1 MSSSSS
7 SLLPLEGAPRMSRS
21 YSFQGI
27 PAGGFPG
34 LQQMLSSANGYLA
47 SDTGSIYDDSLYLQ
61 PVDARGG
68 RLVRAGSGGTLES
81 GGTLVGSATLS
92 RQSSQSSLHSNSS
105 ALYAHILDSSMDKP
119 RRGSTSPQGRD
130 TCVILPIL
138 YLLFIKFSF
147 QNYFL

>member
-1 MSSSSS
+1 
-7 SLLPLEGAPRMSRS
+7 MSRS

-34 LQQMLSSANGYLA
+34 LQHLQNGGNNSYLA

-61 PVDARGG
+61 PVDARG

-105 ALYAHILDSSMDKP
+105 SLYAHILDSSMDKP
-119 RRGSTSPQGRD
+119 RRGSRSPSGLD
-130 TCVILPIL
+130 
-138 YLLFIKFSF
+138 
-147 QNYFL
+147 N